1 MTHNLWGI
9 NFRELVKMK
18 YYGGIKFREIEL
30 KIIKI
35 MVFLQKVLVFNWL
48 CQFLNSKK
56 EKKVV

>member
-9 NFRELVKMK
+9 NFRDLVKMK
-18 YYGGIKFREIEL
+18 YYGGKKFREIEL

-35 MVFLQKVLVFNWL
+35 MVFLQKVLVFNRL
-48 CQFLNSKK
+48 CQFPNSKK